1 MKCWS
6 SCPPGRSSTRPR
18 CAPRSRAIRPGGS
31 TNLSG
36 GLLRGLQEARRAA
49 GRRGA
54 TLLLLSD
61 GHANLGETD
70 PDRLAGVVAGA
81 AAHGVTTSTIGIGH
95 GYDESLMAAIARGG
109 NGSHAFAETGDGA
122 AGVVAG
128 EVEGLL
134 SKTVQAASL
143 IIRPRG
149 SVESLTIWNDLPST
163 PIADGVMIELGDLW
177 AGETRKLLLSF
188 TVPALPGL
196 GLAEIGT
203 LELRYV
209 TVPAFRRRRSRCR

>member
-6 SCPPGRSSTRPR
+6 SCPPDRSSTRPR

-109 NGSHAFAETGDGA
+109 NGSHAFAGD
-122 AGVVAG
+122 
-128 EVEGLL
+128 
-134 SKTVQAASL
+134 
-143 IIRPRG
+143 R
-149 SVESLTIWNDLPST
+149 
-163 PIADGVMIELGDLW
+163 
-177 AGETRKLLLSF
+177 
-188 TVPALPGL
+188 
-196 GLAEIGT
+196 
-203 LELRYV
+203 
-209 TVPAFRRRRSRCR
+209 